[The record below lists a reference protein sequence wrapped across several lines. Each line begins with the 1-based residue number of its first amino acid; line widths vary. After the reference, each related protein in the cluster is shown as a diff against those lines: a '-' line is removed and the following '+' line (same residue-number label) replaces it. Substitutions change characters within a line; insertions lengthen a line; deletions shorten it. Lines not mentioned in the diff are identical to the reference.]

1 MQHSTSTCCC
11 GWSLELVLQ
20 TTCTRVEPR
29 QDLRSL
35 RHPRCVHASARALRS
50 SAALFP
56 SAAAEWA
63 KPSRSAAALRRL
75 ACETPLSIFAFCEA
89 PGAREFSH
97 RTSELRTLKH
107 CVLSCFIAIS
117 VKMCTGHPPNCPP
130 RFASTAAEHPQY
142 ARNQRHSIICFSG
155 ACTFSRCARE
165 SYHRVISSICA
176 RESTHSSIFYSIS
189 KCCCG
194 VCLELIL
201 HHIRTGVDPQQDLLS
216 EEHNAV
222 AARLRD
228 TFEGYQ
234 KRTA

>member
-11 GWSLELVLQ
+11 GWSLELILQ

-75 ACETPLSIFAFCEA
+75 ACETLLSIFAFCEA

-97 RTSELRTLKH
+97 RTSELRTLKP

-117 VKMCTGHPPNCPP
+117 GKMCTVPSAKLTVKLCIY
-130 RFASTAAEHPQY
+130 R
-142 ARNQRHSIICFSG
+142 RG
-155 ACTFSRCARE
+155 A
-165 SYHRVISSICA
+165 SSICTKPTPQQHLLF
-176 RESTHSSIFYSIS
+176 RSLYILEMCTGPEPHSNI
-189 KCCCG
+189 KHMG
-194 VCLELIL
+194 
-201 HHIRTGVDPQQDLLS
+201 TGVEPQHHFLFVFKIATKSCFS
-216 EEHNAV
+216 E
-222 AARLRD
+222 
-228 TFEGYQ
+228 
-234 KRTA
+234 